1 MFLVFWVI
9 LVPSEIDVFD
19 EVGSNCWFSQIN
31 SDTWLYPLIHLII
44 PVPCVQNFKA
54 PDSEEGE
61 ASEGMEP
68 SPSRSSR
75 YTGLITT
82 LVKHD
87 HDPLQKVNYK
97 TRAAP
102 QGRRG
107 AGGYREML
115 QGRAGS
121 RARCGLVRGAGGGG
135 GRSKRRP
142 TASTAQ
148 MRPGA
153 AAGDARA
160 GTRQSRADG
169 AAWRGVR
176 PTQSQAPQSHTATCG
191 YDRGGPQPGRAIRQ
205 AVEAEGRTRRGR
217 LRAGAPRG

>member
-97 TRAAP
+97 TRADRTEKA
-102 QGRRG
+102 RKRG
-107 AGGYREML
+107 IEEGIEKFEIGKRESAEKIKVQDTL
-115 QGRAGS
+115 IKEVA
-121 RARCGLVRGAGGGG
+121 VI
-135 GRSKRRP
+135 KRLTVYGHSIWP
-142 TASTAQ
+142 IV
-148 MRPGA
+148 GEK
-153 AAGDARA
+153 
-160 GTRQSRADG
+160 
-169 AAWRGVR
+169 
-176 PTQSQAPQSHTATCG
+176 
-191 YDRGGPQPGRAIRQ
+191 Y
-205 AVEAEGRTRRGR
+205 
-217 LRAGAPRG
+217 LFNF